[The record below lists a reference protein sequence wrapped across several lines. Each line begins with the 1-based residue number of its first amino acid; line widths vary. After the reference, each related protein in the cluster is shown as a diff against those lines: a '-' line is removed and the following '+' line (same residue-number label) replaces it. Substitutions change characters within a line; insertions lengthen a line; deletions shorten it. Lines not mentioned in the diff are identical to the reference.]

1 MRRRLFLGCLI
12 WALLVLSSI
21 SQAKVF
27 RLEFFPSNSPLDVYG
42 ARRVVPHPDLGLALS
57 GGGARGFAHIG
68 VLKVLEREKI
78 PIAGIAGTSM
88 GGAVGGLY
96 AAGYSADELE
106 KIVLNQN
113 WQDIFSDTPPP
124 L

>member
-12 WALLVLSSI
+12 WALLVLSSL

-42 ARRVVPHPDLGLALS
+42 ARRVVPHPRWGLARS

-68 VLKVLEREKI
+68 VLKVLERENI
-78 PIAGIAGTSM
+78 PVSAIAGTSM
-88 GGAVGGLY
+88 GGAIGGLF
-96 AAGYSADELE
+96 AAGYSATELE
-106 KIVLNQN
+106 NLALSIN
-113 WQDIFSDTPPP
+113 WQDIFSDTPPR